1 MKKKYIY
8 IYNVLRFIVSGKVDT
23 SNKNKS
29 FGQTIGIMDTKIP
42 ETWFSISQ
50 YSSSNESDENINKY

>member
-1 MKKKYIY
+1 M
-8 IYNVLRFIVSGKVDT
+8 SGKVDT

-50 YSSSNESDENINKY
+50 YSSSNESD